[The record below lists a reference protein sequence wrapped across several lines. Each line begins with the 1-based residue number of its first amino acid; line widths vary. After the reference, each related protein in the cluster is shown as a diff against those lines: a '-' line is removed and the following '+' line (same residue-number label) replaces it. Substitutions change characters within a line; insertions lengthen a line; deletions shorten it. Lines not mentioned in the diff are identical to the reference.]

1 MVKMASGQAGAAKK
15 GIPIVWMTPSTVYKM
30 GSCCSADQLYIAYY
44 TVLGL

>member
-15 GIPIVWMTPSTVYKM
+15 GIPIVWMTQQFLRW
-30 GSCCSADQLYIAYY
+30 ADQLYIAYY